1 MPGEVELGERVV
13 DAEVTPASAI
23 STGNAPW
30 RRLSEASRGY
40 AQVTSR
46 KTIWRHGRRTQ
57 R

>member
-13 DAEVTPASAI
+13 DAEVTPASTI

-30 RRLSEASRGY
+30 RGLSEASRGY

-46 KTIWRHGRRTQ
+46 KTIWRQ